1 MKHPDQKKK
10 NTFRERNKNVYGA
23 LYRTYLCVPITLLS
37 GIVLDSD
44 WPVVPLS
51 KKKNKELV
59 KEPKM
64 EEGMLDC
71 SYLSL
76 LFHGKKSFRLQI
88 NNEFKLCCYS
98 IRLGQLFSTL

>member
-1 MKHPDQKKK
+1 MFTAPSIGHIP
-10 NTFRERNKNVYGA
+10 N
-23 LYRTYLCVPITLLS
+23 TLLS

-44 WPVVPLS
+44 WPVAPLS

-64 EEGMLDC
+64 EEDMLDC

-88 NNEFKLCCYS
+88 NNELKLCCYS
-98 IRLGQLFSTL
+98 IHLGQLFSTLQWNI